1 MLRYYSGAVP
11 GKPKR
16 KQTNN
21 DNSLEQKRA
30 RCKLYE
36 EKRKRVFCSS
46 WLTNRSWL
54 KYDDEN
60 EVMTCTLCIKHCRES
75 AESSKNIRGQGTFIT
90 GSYNLKKSA
99 VEHHENSKGHVKA
112 VELENAANRSAT
124 DVLNFTR
131 AGKALQKVLL
141 MKNKIGCFYL
151 TLQETENMNANRN
164 KY

>member
-1 MLRYYSGAVP
+1 
-11 GKPKR
+11 
-16 KQTNN
+16 
-21 DNSLEQKRA
+21 
-30 RCKLYE
+30 LYE

-90 GSYNLKKSA
+90 GSSNLKKSA
-99 VEHHENSKGHVKA
+99 VEDHENSKGHVKA